1 MDGLNLT
8 RRDFVRFLSVL
19 GACLFIPCK
28 TLYAKEVKKMLT
40 NEDKKGFY
48 VRFINPI
55 EPLDHKTWRLE
66 VAGLCENPLSF
77 TLNDLK
83 RLKKSTQ
90 TSRLKCVESWSSKAK
105 WGGFRPEELFSIVR
119 PKKEAKYVYFYSADE
134 YYEFIP
140 MEDLLSPRTIFA
152 YEMNGAPLPDEHGAP
167 LRLIIP
173 PKYGYKSVKT
183 ILKIKFVEKEEKGYW
198 ANWGYSN
205 EATVQP
211 GWDYA
216 LDLDRYIK
224 VEEPGELK
232 Y

>member
-1 MDGLNLT
+1 MDNVFFT
-8 RRDFVRFLSVL
+8 RRDFIKFICVLS
-19 GACLFIPCK
+19 ACIAIPHS
-28 TLYAKEVKKMLT
+28 TLKASEVKKMLT

-66 VAGLCENPLSF
+66 IAGLCENPMTFS
-77 TLNDLK
+77 LNDLN
-83 RLKKSTQ
+83 RLPKATQ
-90 TSRLKCVESWSSKAK
+90 ISRLKCVESWSSKAK
-105 WGGFRPEELFSIVR
+105 WGGFRPIELFKIVK
-119 PKKEAKYVYFYSADE
+119 PKKEAKFVYFYSADE

-140 MEDLLSPRTIFA
+140 INDLLNPRTIFA
-152 YEMNGAPLPDEHGAP
+152 YEMNDKPLPDEHGAP

-183 ILKIKFVEKEEKGYW
+183 ILKVYFVEKEENGYW

-205 EATVQP
+205 EATIKP
-211 GWDYA
+211 GLDFA
-216 LDLDRYIK
+216 LDLDKFIK
-224 VEEPGELK
+224 VDKPGELE